1 MFARAAAGEYD
12 GVVAMYHDQG
22 HIPVKMLG
30 IHEGVNVTLN
40 TNVIRASVD
49 HGTAYGRAGENRADE
64 TSMRL
69 STLVAVDMVNARR
82 ARGSKA
88 E

>member
-1 MFARAAAGEYD
+1 
-12 GVVAMYHDQG
+12 MYHDQG

-30 IHEGVNVTLN
+30 IHEGVNITLN

-49 HGTAYGRAGENRADE
+49 HGTAYGRAGEGRAEE

-69 STLVAVDMVNARR
+69 SILVAVDMINARR
-82 ARGSKA
+82 ARQVEAG
-88 E
+88 